1 MADYKKLAVA
11 NDGLQQSLI
20 RETLTELGIPFHAR
34 EPNIPTAVFGG
45 APLGAGIGW
54 MEFLVPED
62 QLQEAKDNLCAAGI
76 VCDVSERLLKR
87 TIAEIVEPL
96 LDGTTT
102 DRDRLLHAI
111 SINNKETVRALF
123 DIVASREG
131 GVALLEDT
139 FFDLAADGA
148 ARLRD
153 LARVLAREEPGRETE
168 FARRLATAA
177 IDGDVDT
184 RLSILGVLSLFA
196 RWGIPWPILQPA
208 LADTDADIR
217 DAASE
222 VLFELEIDDCGYEP
236 DASEAERRDA
246 INTIESGLRGEGR
259 L

>member
-1 MADYKKLAVA
+1 MSRPMREPTWRPPVRAWSLMMTLVAAVA
-11 NDGLQQSLI
+11 TADGATPLTEALI
-20 RETLTELGIPFHAR
+20 LPPAGRSGRSPLHTDAVEARIVAGPWETPVEGGTVTHPDGSTLTWSRLSANEDGW
-34 EPNIPTAVFGG
+34 FGG
-45 APLGAGIGW
+45 E
-54 MEFLVPED
+54 EFRRGY
-62 QLQEAKDNLCAAGI
+62 AA
-76 VCDVSERLLKR
+76 VHVER
-87 TIAEIVEPL
+87 E
-96 LDGTTT
+96 
-102 DRDRLLHAI
+102 
-111 SINNKETVRALF
+111 
-123 DIVASREG
+123 EG